1 MLTNTISKC
10 SRITIA
16 TITTTVELKGRVQ
29 NIFTSAQ
36 NSDTRSLEDRNAC
49 VPDKRNE
56 AFSQKKWN
64 VRSRDTTGPGSA
76 APFAAEEEGRATQ
89 TDSHSTI
96 FELLDLIFFWSALTS
111 TRHARVVVAS

>member
-1 MLTNTISKC
+1 M
-10 SRITIA
+10 RA
-16 TITTTVELKGRVQ
+16 GQ
-29 NIFTSAQ
+29 NI
-36 NSDTRSLEDRNAC
+36 
-49 VPDKRNE
+49 
-56 AFSQKKWN
+56 
-64 VRSRDTTGPGSA
+64 RSRDTTGPGSA